1 MIKLLNIK
9 LVFIYGLL
17 FIALKAYNQPNASIT
32 VTVKDIKDAKGS
44 LLVGIY
50 TNKDEFLKTPSIRKI
65 VKVTGSEVTVV
76 FDNLPQGEY
85 AVSIIHDENDNKEFD
100 RNKLGIPKEGYCF
113 GNNALGKLGPP
124 TYDQVKIMLSGE
136 SVRQTLEM
144 KYL

>member
-1 MIKLLNIK
+1 LTKLLNMK
-9 LVFIYGLL
+9 LLLFCGLL
-17 FIALKAYNQPNASIT
+17 FISLTAYNQPAASIT
-32 VTVKDIKDAKGS
+32 VTIKDIKDNRGS
-44 LLVGIY
+44 ILVGIY
-50 TNKDEFLKTPSIRKI
+50 TSKDDFLKNPSIRKI

-76 FDNLPQGEY
+76 FDNLPKGEY

-136 SVRQTLEM
+136 SIRQTLEM